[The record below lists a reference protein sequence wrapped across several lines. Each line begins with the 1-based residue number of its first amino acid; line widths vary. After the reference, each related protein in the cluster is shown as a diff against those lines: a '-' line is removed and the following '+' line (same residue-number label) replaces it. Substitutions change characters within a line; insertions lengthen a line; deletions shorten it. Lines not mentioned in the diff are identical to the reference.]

1 MAACETW
8 GKKCQITGAPP
19 PVVSRKPHAGLDRDP
34 QGCKVKGFWAAI
46 ACPGGVAHRTG
57 TCTDAALPT
66 ALSAGASSEPRHSG
80 DRDHS
85 APGGYV
91 PALPAAPRRSRPP
104 RADPPAPGGRPLGGR
119 GAAAPTTE
127 PGRWLER
134 RPAPA
139 LRGAAPSAGLRRPE
153 LSRWAPKARA
163 RGPER
168 PSLLALPGVRVRM
181 RGCGLCRK
189 AAGLVV
195 RVSYSNSN
203 SVQEVSLQ
211 QRNMSSLLY

>member
-91 PALPAAPRRSRPP
+91 PALPELPGAPAPRGRTHLR
-104 RADPPAPGGRPLGGR
+104 REGGRLGDV
-119 GAAAPTTE
+119 
-127 PGRWLER
+127 ER
-134 RPAPA
+134 RHPP
-139 LRGAAPSAGLRRPE
+139 PSRDAG
-153 LSRWAPKARA
+153 
-163 RGPER
+163 
-168 PSLLALPGVRVRM
+168 
-181 RGCGLCRK
+181 
-189 AAGLVV
+189 
-195 RVSYSNSN
+195 
-203 SVQEVSLQ
+203 
-211 QRNMSSLLY
+211 